1 MLSPSKTVT
10 ACPFSMD
17 AAYARFPNPAAN
29 GFRLP
34 RCRAVALVAALLLFT
49 STAMAGTQTLRFQPH
64 WVPQAQFAG
73 FYLAK
78 DMGWYQDAGVELEI
92 LPHGAEHPAPATLAN
107 EEADVALLYLT
118 QALELREQGVDVVNV
133 AQLIQDSSLV
143 LVSLAESGIMVPEDL
158 DGQRVSRWASFS
170 LQPEALFRTYG
181 VAPDTVDQGATMA
194 ALRTGAVTAAMA
206 TRYNE
211 LVDLYLSGLD
221 PDEIDI
227 MPLEDHGVGLAEDGI
242 YVLESTLREHPD
254 AIRSFVEVSLRGWEH
269 AFAHPDAALDAV
281 MDRIIRAGEPTNRAH
296 QRLMLEALRPLYLK
310 DETLRGP
317 RLNRQ
322 DYQLAVSLMRNLG
335 HLEWEPVPYEQFH
348 RDVMHERP

>member
-1 MLSPSKTVT
+1 MLARSQQAMASPDR
-10 ACPFSMD
+10 MD
-17 AAYARFPNPAAN
+17 AAYAQPLSLATSRPD
-29 GFRLP
+29 G
-34 RCRAVALVAALLLFT
+34 AVWLSLAVLAALLL
-49 STAMAGTQTLRFQPH
+49 SAGSVAAEPQTLRFQPH

-78 DMGWYQDAGVELEI
+78 DRGWYQDAGLELEI

-107 EEADVALLYLT
+107 EDADVALLYLT

-143 LVSLAESGIMVPEDL
+143 LVSLAESGILVPEDL
-158 DGQRVSRWASFS
+158 DGERVSRWASFS

-181 VAPDTVDQGATMA
+181 VQPETADQGATMA
-194 ALRTGAVTAAMA
+194 ALRTGAVAAATA

-211 LVDLYLSGLD
+211 LVELYLGGLD
-221 PDEIDI
+221 PDEIEV

-242 YVLESTLREHPD
+242 YVLESTLRERPD
-254 AIRSFVEVSLRGWEH
+254 DIRAFVEVSLRGWEY
-269 AFAHPDAALDAV
+269 AFAHPDAAMDAV
-281 MDRIIRAGEPTNRAH
+281 MDRVIRAGEPTNRAH
-296 QRLMLEALRPLYLK
+296 QRLMLEALRPLYLED
-310 DETLRGP
+310 DELRGP
-317 RLNRQ
+317 ELDRQ

-348 RDVMHERP
+348 RDLAQ